1 MYIRLQ
7 NYGTGKHL
15 RWSPNSCPSPNGY
28 NTCDFVICGWYLLGC
43 FQGPLMIKS
52 LQALQ
57 ILAYIFCPINFPS
70 CYFFFPTPLYFK
82 PPLYFKGVSLVLQA
96 SFFAVCSIKEQIV
109 FSLLM
114 HNHFWHT
121 LKYVGII
128 HFFWCTLFLCKPC
141 DKWFKVQQHYIIPSF
156 LIQILTNGALTL
168 FLLLFACLPGLKSFP
183 EEIQLFYNNS
193 FSISG
198 TLLDKRKALPSRL
211 AVILH
216 TKHGILLNSLEN
228 SFQ

>member
-1 MYIRLQ
+1 MCDLCGMYIRLQ

-52 LQALQ
+52 PQALQ
-57 ILAYIFCPINFPS
+57 ILAYIFCPINFPA
-70 CYFFFPTPLYFK
+70 CYFFFL
-82 PPLYFKGVSLVLQA
+82 LLSLPCTSSL
-96 SFFAVCSIKEQIV
+96 FFSVCSVKEQIV

-128 HFFWCTLFLCKPC
+128 RFFWCTLFLCKPC
-141 DKWFKVQQHYIIPSF
+141 DKWFKVQQHYVLPSF
-156 LIQILTNGALTL
+156 LVQILTNGALTL
-168 FLLLFACLPGLKSFP
+168 FLLLLFACLPGLKSFP

-198 TLLDKRKALPSRL
+198 TLLDERKALPSRL

-216 TKHGILLNSLEN
+216 TKHRILLNSLEN

>member
-70 CYFFFPTPLYFK
+70 CYFFFSY
-82 PPLYFKGVSLVLQA
+82 SLVLQA
-96 SFFAVCSIKEQIV
+96 SLVLQGSLPCTSSLFFCCLLHKGADSVFPSDAQPLLAYSEVRGHNSFFSDAHYFFANLVINGLRSSSITL
-109 FSLLM
+109 SPA
-114 HNHFWHT
+114 FW
-121 LKYVGII
+121 YR
-128 HFFWCTLFLCKPC
+128 F
-141 DKWFKVQQHYIIPSF
+141 
-156 LIQILTNGALTL
+156 
-168 FLLLFACLPGLKSFP
+168 
-183 EEIQLFYNNS
+183 
-193 FSISG
+193 
-198 TLLDKRKALPSRL
+198 
-211 AVILH
+211 
-216 TKHGILLNSLEN
+216 
-228 SFQ
+228 